1 MNQKQKNIIE
11 RKTKDF
17 CEEIK
22 HIKLTE
28 ENKRIYNA
36 FVYKRAKP
44 YKFEIIDKYSN
55 TIRFVLCTNKLDDG
69 VLHILL
75 KHYQGKVGSVSAFE
89 ILNFCEVIR
98 NGEISVNENT
108 MVYTLKQNG
117 QTFKLIVALK
127 KKSNRNQYFKKF
139 LFGQEIEK
147 DS

>member
-17 CEEIK
+17 CEEVQ

-127 KKSNRNQYFKKF
+127 KSQTGTNILKSFYSDRK
-139 LFGQEIEK
+139 
-147 DS
+147 